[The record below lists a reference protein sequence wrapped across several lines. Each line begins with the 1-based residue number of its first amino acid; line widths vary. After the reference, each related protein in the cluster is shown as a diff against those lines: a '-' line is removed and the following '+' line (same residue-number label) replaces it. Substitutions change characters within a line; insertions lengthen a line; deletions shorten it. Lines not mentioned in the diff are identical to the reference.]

1 MVCVLS
7 LVMWCHVIG
16 YSVLAGPA
24 GGAGMGRTC
33 LTCPLPPLAT
43 RYIQFWHRCTLIL
56 RRRPWV
62 PFPCWKHLLM
72 LSHLGNLLR
81 HFYMWAFKHG
91 LSTSNLDTHPQNLY
105 QNTNAMVCFK
115 KMKAL
120 VGKLTVILWK
130 SMYSDAKIW
139 KHYWPPIT
147 PERPV
152 CARTPPRPDV
162 LRPAPPRPRHLRTGS
177 LGLWYNQD
185 AWVCVHVSG
194 LPNSQTD
201 LASSFARDEERGT
214 KVKFDPKNA
223 LMRCSV
229 KHIWLQKYFFCI

>member
-1 MVCVLS
+1 MVEMLLLVKRTSERKKEAPMVCVLS

-43 RYIQFWHRCTLIL
+43 RYIQFWHWCTSIM

-62 PFPCWKHLLM
+62 PFPCWKHLIM

-120 VGKLTVILWK
+120 VGKLTVIFWI

-139 KHYWPPIT
+139 
-147 PERPV
+147 
-152 CARTPPRPDV
+152 
-162 LRPAPPRPRHLRTGS
+162 
-177 LGLWYNQD
+177 
-185 AWVCVHVSG
+185 
-194 LPNSQTD
+194 
-201 LASSFARDEERGT
+201 
-214 KVKFDPKNA
+214 
-223 LMRCSV
+223 
-229 KHIWLQKYFFCI
+229 